1 MRIKSYKI
9 FLESLD
15 TINSPLLSL
24 SDNVD
29 KHLISIIKDNV
40 GEGSK
45 ILEVSC
51 GNAADSLYLKQ
62 LGYDVTCTE
71 FDEGYVNNAIDKG
84 LNCIKHDTRLK
95 FPFRDLEFDLA
106 YSRLGLHY
114 FTENEL
120 ESIIGELRR
129 ISKKILITVKVE
141 QDSIMTNKIILT
153 PDKWKEIIENFFQI
167 EIFNVKEG
175 FLYGKE
181 SKWIEI
187 LAK

>member
-1 MRIKSYKI
+1 MKIKSYKI

-29 KHLISIIKDNV
+29 KHLISIIQDNV

-45 ILEVSC
+45 ILELSC
-51 GNAADSLYLKQ
+51 GNAADSLYLKE

-71 FDEGYVNNAIDKG
+71 FDEGYVNSAIDKG

-95 FPFRDLEFDLA
+95 FPFRDSEFDLT